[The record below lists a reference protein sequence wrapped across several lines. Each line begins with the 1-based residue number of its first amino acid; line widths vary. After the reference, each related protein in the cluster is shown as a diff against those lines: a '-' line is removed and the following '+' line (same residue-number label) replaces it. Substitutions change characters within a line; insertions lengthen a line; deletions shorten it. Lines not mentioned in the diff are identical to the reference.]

1 MSVRTV
7 DVIEDALAYADF
19 SNSDIEAAL
28 KKHIKQ
34 LSDDLDQVGYE
45 PSTDT
50 EISEVELEDAL
61 NEADEASEDLEAVLE
76 DAAASGGVD
85 DDEEDETD
93 GDSDA

>member
-7 DVIEDALAYADF
+7 DLIEDALAYADF
-19 SNSDIEAAL
+19 SNTDIEASL
-28 KKHIKQ
+28 KKHVKQ

-50 EISEVELEDAL
+50 ETTEVELENAL

-76 DAAASGGVD
+76 DAAASGGA